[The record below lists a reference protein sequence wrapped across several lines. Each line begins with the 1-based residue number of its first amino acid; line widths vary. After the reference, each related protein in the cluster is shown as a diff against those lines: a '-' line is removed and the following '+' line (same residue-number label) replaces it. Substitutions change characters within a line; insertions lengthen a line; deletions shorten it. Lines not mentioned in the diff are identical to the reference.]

1 MTFMSVLTRRSRL
14 ARRFSG
20 WMTHSRKQ
28 PWRRRVGRLKNS
40 RLKQRRL
47 RRSLR
52 QQPHRS
58 VRQRVSFRWLLTSTK

>member
-1 MTFMSVLTRRSRL
+1 
-14 ARRFSG
+14 
-20 WMTHSRKQ
+20 MTHSRKQ